1 MRIKFSLI
9 IAAVIFAVLFTK
21 ALLPES
27 VYLHTKAIEP
37 IKPLI
42 QSNNIKLLGPGND
55 PNPVVNRNNQIKLT
69 VVDTNNQPI
78 TGAITYRSDSPDI
91 ATVDNNG
98 MVSGIAPGYATITAQ
113 TPQGTI
119 SNFVLVAQVG
129 KAKGRKVPGQVNT
142 STNGDVYIT
151 DPLNHVILKG
161 NPSARIDPSVFAG
174 RMGMRG
180 RNDGDRQTSALFAG
194 PLGLA
199 IDNRAEG
206 GIFIADSLNNNVR
219 RIDFNNNVVT
229 ALGNG
234 NGGTITA
241 DTVPFSQAVF
251 RNPQGVAVAS
261 NGVLYIADTGN
272 NAIYAADFT
281 KQEVRL
287 IAGSP
292 GNAGKADGQGRAAL
306 FNRPVSISVNPGQSS
321 FFASSTNEVIFVAD
335 AGNGVIRSI
344 SLTGEVK
351 TIGRIPR
358 TATLRQAANIFPNA
372 VEDEFTFDNPQSVSV
387 DNLGNI
393 YVLDKSGVKVVTQN
407 PTGRQMVSLAQ
418 ANTFNQASGVVVQG
432 NDVFVLDNGVANDD
446 DALTMVTIGAPQI
459 ASLSQTS
466 DRLEGGTEVI
476 VKGKN
481 FAPESLVILG
491 EKVVTDFQ
499 VISATEIRFRT
510 PAQTAPGNRTLS
522 IQTRGGVVQQ
532 SFNFPAKNFSDL
544 KNGEI
549 TTIAGGVPFLGD
561 SGKATSA
568 AMHPIGVAIDSS
580 GNVFVVDSTNHR
592 IRKIDTTGVITTVA
606 GNGTA
611 GFSGDGSPAISASLN
626 TPEAITLDGTGNLFI
641 ADSLNSRVRRVDAI
655 TGLITT
661 VAGNGSYSFSGDGMS
676 ATLASLNQP
685 GGVAVDSKGN
695 VFIADT
701 ENHRIRKV
709 DPQTG
714 VITTIAGNGVSGFL
728 GDGGQATQARLSR
741 PKGLV
746 IDQNGNLLITDTFN
760 FRIRQVDLSTNL
772 ISTIAGNGQSRF
784 NLDNIPATDASLN
797 FPNSIAVD
805 AVGNL
810 YIVDTFNFR
819 IRKVG
824 SKTKVI
830 TTVAGTGNPG
840 LAVDNVLATDAGLQ
854 LALGVAVDGT
864 GNLFIA
870 DAEINYRVRRVDA
883 VTKIITSIGGIG
895 SRSSGGDGFRAT
907 QANLSN
913 ANGVTVDKRQGNIFI
928 ADPDNYRVRRID
940 INSNIIN
947 TVAGFGVPGF
957 NGDNVVATNASLNDP
972 SSVAV
977 DQLGNLFIAD
987 TANNRIRRVD
997 ANSQIITTFA
1007 GNGMAAFSG
1016 DGMLASQASLNQPTA
1031 ILFDKTGNLLI
1042 ADSGN
1047 NRIRRINLS
1056 TSIITTIAGD
1066 GNPSILNAPSGLAVD
1081 KLGNILIS
1089 DTGNNRIRR
1098 LDLTT
1103 STISTIV
1110 GDGRS
1115 GFQGDGALAINAS
1128 LNSPFGLTV
1137 DGNDNLFIA
1146 DTANH
1151 RIRRVDSITNII
1163 STIAG
1168 NGTRA
1173 YLGDGS
1179 LATNSS
1185 LNAPKG
1191 VSFDLMGNLL
1201 IADTGNTAI
1210 RAIKGVSNDQ
1220 IQVVTIA
1227 NAIYRKP
1234 RLTIDGTGFSSTT
1247 NRVMINGQDVSQFIQ
1262 GQTALTIQLKGNR
1275 KKLKLKKGANTII
1288 VISNGISSNS
1298 FTLNL

>member
-1 MRIKFSLI
+1 MRIKFSLVI
-9 IAAVIFAVLFTK
+9 TAVIFAVLFTQS
-21 ALLPES
+21 LLPQS
-27 VYLHTKAIEP
+27 VYLNTKAVEP

-78 TGAITYRSDSPDI
+78 TGAITYRSDSSDI

-281 KQEVRL
+281 KQQVRL

-466 DRLEGGTEVI
+466 DRLEGGAEII

-481 FAPESLVILG
+481 FAPESLVVLG

-544 KNGEI
+544 KDGEI

-611 GFSGDGSPAISASLN
+611 GFSDDGSPAISASLN
-626 TPEAITLDGTGNLFI
+626 TPEAITLDGAGNLFI

-661 VAGNGSYSFSGDGMS
+661 VAGNGSYSFSGDGGL
-676 ATLASLNQP
+676 ANVASLNQP
-685 GGVAVDSKGN
+685 SGVAVDSKGN

-709 DPQTG
+709 DAQTG
-714 VITTIAGNGVSGFL
+714 VITTVAGSGVSGFL

-741 PKGLV
+741 PKGLT

-772 ISTIAGNGQSRF
+772 ISTIAGNGQSQF
-784 NLDNIPATDASLN
+784 NLDGIAATNASLN
-797 FPNSIAVD
+797 FPNTIAID
-805 AVGNL
+805 AIGNL

-819 IRKVG
+819 IRKVD

-883 VTKIITSIGGIG
+883 VTKMITSIGGIG
-895 SRSSGGDGFRAT
+895 SRSSGGDGFLAT

-913 ANGVTVDKRQGNIFI
+913 ASGVAIDRQSNIFI
-928 ADPDNYRVRRID
+928 ADPDNYRIRRID

-957 NGDNVVATNASLNDP
+957 NGDNITAINASLNDP
-972 SSVAV
+972 SNVAV
-977 DQLGNLFIAD
+977 DSQGNLFIAD

-1031 ILFDKTGNLLI
+1031 ILFDKSGNLII

-1047 NRIRRINLS
+1047 NRIRKINLS
-1056 TSIITTIAGD
+1056 TNIITTIAGD
-1066 GNPSILNAPSGLAVD
+1066 GSPSNLNAPSGLAVAQS
-1081 KLGNILIS
+1081 GNVLIS
-1089 DTGNNRIRR
+1089 DTGNNRIQR

-1103 STISTIV
+1103 NAITTIV
-1110 GDGRS
+1110 GNGRA

-1146 DTANH
+1146 DTTNN
-1151 RIRRVDSITNII
+1151 RIRRVDASTNII

-1168 NGTRA
+1168 NGIRA

-1185 LNAPKG
+1185 LNAPK
-1191 VSFDLMGNLL
+1191 SITFDLMGNLL

-1210 RAIKGVSNDQ
+1210 RAIKGVAKGQNQ
-1220 IQVVTIA
+1220 IATIN
-1227 NAIYRKP
+1227 NATYRKP
-1234 RLTIDGTGFSSTT
+1234 RLTIDGTGFSSTV
-1247 NRVMINGQDVSQFIQ
+1247 NRVTINGQDVSQFIQ
-1262 GQTALTIQLKGNR
+1262 GQTSLTIQLKGNR
-1275 KKLKLKKGANTII
+1275 KKLNLKKGANTII

-1298 FTLNL
+1298 FTFTL

>member
-1 MRIKFSLI
+1 MRIKFSLVI
-9 IAAVIFAVLFTK
+9 TAVIFAVLFTQS
-21 ALLPES
+21 LLPQS
-27 VYLHTKAIEP
+27 VYLNTKAVEP

-78 TGAITYRSDSPDI
+78 TGAINYQSDSPDI
-91 ATVDNNG
+91 ATVDTNG
-98 MVSGIAPGYATITAQ
+98 MVSGVAPGYATITAQ

-119 SNFVLVAQVG
+119 SNFVVVAQVG

-142 STNGDVYIT
+142 STNGDIYIT

-180 RNDGDRQTSALFAG
+180 RNDGDRQQSALFAG
-194 PLGLA
+194 PIGLA

-219 RIDFNNNVVT
+219 KIDFNNNVVT

-241 DTVPFSQAVF
+241 DTVPFSQAAF

-335 AGNGVIRSI
+335 AGNNVIRSI

-358 TATLRQAANIFPNA
+358 TAALRQAANIFPNA
-372 VEDEFTFDNPQSVSV
+372 VEDEFTFDSPQSVSV

-459 ASLSQTS
+459 ASLSQAS
-466 DRLEGGTEVI
+466 DRLEGGAEII

-481 FAPESLVILG
+481 FAPESLVVLG

-522 IQTRGGVVQQ
+522 IQTRGGVIQQ

-544 KNGEI
+544 KDGEI

-568 AMHPIGVAIDSS
+568 AMHPIGVALDSS

-626 TPEAITLDGTGNLFI
+626 TPEAITLDQAGNLFI

-661 VAGNGSYSFSGDGMS
+661 VAGNGSYNFTGDGGL
-676 ATLASLNQP
+676 ANVASLNQP
-685 GGVAVDSKGN
+685 GGVAVDNKGN

-709 DPQTG
+709 DAQTG
-714 VITTIAGNGVSGFL
+714 IITTAVGNGTSGFF
-728 GDGGQATQARLSR
+728 GDGGQATQAGLNR

-760 FRIRQVDLSTNL
+760 FRIRQVNLSTNL

-797 FPNSIAVD
+797 FPNSIAID
-805 AVGNL
+805 AIGNI

-819 IRKVG
+819 IRKVD

-830 TTVAGTGNPG
+830 TTVVGTCNPG
-840 LAVDNVLATDAGLQ
+840 IAVDNVLATDAGLQ

-883 VTKIITSIGGIG
+883 VTRLITSIGGIG
-895 SRSSGGDGFRAT
+895 SRSSGGDGFQAT

-913 ANGVTVDKRQGNIFI
+913 ASGVSIDRQGNIFI
-928 ADPDNYRVRRID
+928 ADPDNYRIRRID
-940 INSNIIN
+940 VSSNIIN

-957 NGDNVVATNASLNDP
+957 NGDNITAINASLNDP
-972 SSVAV
+972 SNVAV

-997 ANSQIITTFA
+997 VNSQIITTFA
-1007 GNGMAAFSG
+1007 GNGMAVFSG

-1031 ILFDKTGNLLI
+1031 ILFDRTGNLLI

-1047 NRIRRINLS
+1047 NRIRRVNL
-1056 TSIITTIAGD
+1056 TTNIITTIAGD
-1066 GNPSILNAPSGLAVD
+1066 GSPSILNAPSGLAVD
-1081 KLGNILIS
+1081 KLGNVLIS
-1089 DTGNNRIRR
+1089 DTGNNRIQR
-1098 LDLTT
+1098 LDLATNVIT
-1103 STISTIV
+1103 TIV
-1110 GDGRS
+1110 GNGRA
-1115 GFQGDGALAINAS
+1115 GFQGDGTLAVNAS

-1146 DTANH
+1146 DTANN
-1151 RIRRVDSITNII
+1151 RVRRVEASTNII

-1179 LATNSS
+1179 MATSSS
-1185 LNAPKG
+1185 LNAPK
-1191 VSFDLMGNLL
+1191 SITFDLMGNLL
-1201 IADTGNTAI
+1201 IADTGNTAV
-1210 RAIKGVSNDQ
+1210 RAIKGVAKGQNQ
-1220 IQVVTIA
+1220 TVTIN
-1227 NAIYRKP
+1227 NATYKKP
-1234 RLTIDGTGFSSTT
+1234 RLTIDGAGFSSTI
-1247 NRVMINGQDVSQFIQ
+1247 NRVTINGQDVSQFIQ

-1275 KKLKLKKGANTII
+1275 KKLKLRKGANTII
-1288 VISNGISSNS
+1288 VISNGVSSNS